1 MAGIVIQEGIPAA
14 DQVQPE
20 AVAIASVLDVP
31 AAVTD
36 RLAGVT
42 VKEHTPA

>member
-1 MAGIVIQEGIPAA
+1 MDGIVIQEGMPDA
-14 DQVQPE
+14 DQVQLDP
-20 AVAIASVLDVP
+20 VAIESVLEVP

-42 VKEHTPA
+42 VNEHTPA

>member
-1 MAGIVIQEGIPAA
+1 MAGIVIQEGMPEA

-36 RLAGVT
+36 RLVGVT